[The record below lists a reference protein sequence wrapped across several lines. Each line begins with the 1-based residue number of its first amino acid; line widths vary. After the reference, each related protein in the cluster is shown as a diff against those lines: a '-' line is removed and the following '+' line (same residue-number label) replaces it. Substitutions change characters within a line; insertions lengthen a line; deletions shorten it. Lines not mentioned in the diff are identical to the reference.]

1 MRLPSGP
8 DSFSSS
14 LLQLGEDGLKQ
25 QQQQQQQGGGGGF
38 GGGFPG
44 GNPGSFQFHFQGN
57 QDPFE
62 MFNRFGGFGG
72 GGFPGQQQQQQQ
84 QRSKENLYSPTS
96 DVTTLK
102 QGKFPGHDAKHCW
115 LVEFYAPWCGHCQQM
130 VPTMEAAAKALDGL
144 VRVGAVNCEQEKAL
158 CAMYGANSYPTVKM
172 FRGASSV
179 LLGENEAR
187 TAEGITQWALSHLP
201 TAQLT
206 PLSPRRPET
215 LDAWVKGPC
224 AAKHAKGGSPACVAV
239 FHRSVGTEPWLQAVS
254 FAHRA
259 KVPMAEAKGQGAD
272 ALAAQLGASSL
283 PAVLAL
289 CGGDPMRTLP
299 APAAVTQG
307 GALQRHAFEAWM
319 GRLEAA
325 CVGVKPRERPKLQVG
340 ADFAAMKVGQL
351 AALLASRGRSCALC
365 VEKADYV
372 AEVAKLAAAEAAGQE
387 L

>member
-1 MRLPSGP
+1 
-8 DSFSSS
+8 
-14 LLQLGEDGLKQ
+14 
-25 QQQQQQQGGGGGF
+25 
-38 GGGFPG
+38 
-44 GNPGSFQFHFQGN
+44 
-57 QDPFE
+57 

-72 GGFPGQQQQQQQ
+72 GGFPGGGGFGQPQQQQ

-96 DVTTLK
+96 DVTSLK

-144 VRVGAVNCEQEKAL
+144 VRVGAVNCETDKAL
-158 CAMYGANSYPTVKM
+158 CTMYGANSYPTVKM

-179 LLGENEAR
+179 AMGETEAR

-215 LDAWVKGPC
+215 LDAWVRGPC
-224 AAKHAKGGSPACVAV
+224 GGKHAKGGVPACVAI
-239 FHRSVGTEPWLQAVS
+239 FHRSSGTEPWLQAVS

-272 ALAAQLGASSL
+272 SLAAQLGASSL
-283 PAVLAL
+283 PAVVAL
-289 CGGDPMRTLP
+289 CGGDSTRTLP
-299 APAAVTQG
+299 APPAVTAG
-307 GALQRHAFEAWM
+307 GALQRHAFEAWV
-319 GRLEAA
+319 GGLEAA
-325 CVGVKPRERPKLQVG
+325 CVGVKPRERPKLLVG
-340 ADFAAMKVGQL
+340 TDFGALKVGQL
-351 AALLASRGRSCALC
+351 SALLASRGRSCALC

-372 AEVAKLAAAEAAGQE
+372 AEVAKLAAEEAAAGQE